1 MSQTRRLGVRR
12 SLAEIAAGSGRSARL
27 PDDPFFGRAAA
38 SAASSAAQPAMSV
51 AAAQRLREQ
60 EAADGDSQ
68 ARQFIERGRQA
79 ERDGKPRLAR
89 TYYQMAVRR
98 ASGVLRD
105 EAIARL
111 SALPPTSDTA
121 K

>member
-1 MSQTRRLGVRR
+1 
-12 SLAEIAAGSGRSARL
+12 
-27 PDDPFFGRAAA
+27 
-38 SAASSAAQPAMSV
+38 
-51 AAAQRLREQ
+51 
-60 EAADGDSQ
+60 
-68 ARQFIERGRQA
+68 
-79 ERDGKPRLAR
+79 
-89 TYYQMAVRR
+89 VRR